1 MVVGEVGGAV
11 GAGAGS
17 GDSVGLVGVTG
28 IRVGAGVGFFV
39 SSFATLSSGAESGA
53 GVMSPLIKLVSW
65 WRAATC
71 VSVSGPKDDVGDG
84 WCSAWTM
91 SVMPARIKSFEEAS
105 GIVILVGNHDTVSEI
120 RSDRVSNIQMR

>member
-28 IRVGAGVGFFV
+28 TGAGVGVGFFV
-39 SSFATLSSGAESGA
+39 GSIATLSSGAGNGA

-65 WRAATC
+65 WRAAMC
-71 VSVSGPKDDVGDG
+71 ESVSGVNDNVGDG
-84 WCSAWTM
+84 WCRAWTM
-91 SVMPARIKSFEEAS
+91 SVMLARIKSFEEAR
-105 GIVILVGNHDTVSEI
+105 GIVSLVGNHDTVSEI
-120 RSDRVSNIQMR
+120 CSDRVSNIQMR